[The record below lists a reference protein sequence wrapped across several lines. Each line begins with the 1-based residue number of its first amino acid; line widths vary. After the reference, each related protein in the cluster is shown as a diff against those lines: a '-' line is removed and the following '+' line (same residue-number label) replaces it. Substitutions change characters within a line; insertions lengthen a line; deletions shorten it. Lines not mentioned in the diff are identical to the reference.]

1 MLDPL
6 MEKYA
11 HLIVQHGLGGDLG
24 GKVVKINASQL
35 AQPLVLAL
43 YKELWLAGANPYAHH
58 GFDGVTN
65 LEMEIASDE
74 QIGFIFPT
82 EQVEIES
89 IGAMINIA
97 GGLNTR
103 ANTHL
108 PPEKIF
114 LMQKSREE
122 ISQRMMERINSKDV
136 KWCIAQYPT
145 DSAAQE
151 AGMSRSAYERFV
163 FEACLLD
170 KPDPLAEWQAIEKKQ
185 SRLCEYLEGKKE
197 FHVIAANTDLTVDC
211 CGRKWVNC
219 AGENNLPDGEVFTT
233 PLETSARGRV
243 SFSFPSNFMG
253 RVLTG
258 VWLEFR
264 DGKIVDAGCDGD
276 PAVLHK
282 QLDLDEG
289 ARRLGEFA
297 FGTNY
302 GIKRYTLNMLFDEKI
317 GGTMHMAFGF
327 APGETGGQNKSIT
340 HHDLLLDMREQ
351 GEVWADGELIYKSG
365 NFVIQ
370 L

>member
-1 MLDPL
+1 MIDPAI
-6 MEKYA
+6 EKYA
-11 HLIVQHGLGGDLG
+11 RLIVRHGLGGISKG
-24 GKVVKINASQL
+24 TIVKINASQL
-35 AQPLVLAL
+35 ARPLVLAL
-43 YKELWLAGANPYAHH
+43 FKELWLAGANPYAHH

-65 LEMEIASDE
+65 LQMEYATDE
-74 QIGFIFPT
+74 QLSFVYPT
-82 EQVEIES
+82 ENVEIES
-89 IGAMINIA
+89 IGAIINIS

-103 ANTHL
+103 ANSHI

-114 LMQKSREE
+114 IIQKSREA
-122 ISQRMMERINSKDV
+122 ISQRMFARMNAKEV

-151 AGMSRSAYERFV
+151 AGVSRSAYERFV

-170 KPDPLAEWQAIEKKQ
+170 KPDPLAAWQGIAKTQ
-185 SRLCEYLEGKKE
+185 ARLCEYLEGKQE
-197 FHVIAANTDLTVDC
+197 FHVLAKDTDLTVNC
-211 CGRKWVNC
+211 NGRKWVNC
-219 AGENNLPDGEVFTT
+219 AGENNLPDGEVFTS
-233 PLETSARGRV
+233 PLEESAQGRV

-276 PAVLHK
+276 PTILHS
-282 QLDLDEG
+282 QLDLDDG

-302 GIKRYTLNMLFDEKI
+302 GVKRHTLNMLFDEKI

-327 APGETGGQNKSIT
+327 APAETGGTNKSIT

-351 GEVWADGELIYKSG
+351 GEVWADGELIYRNG
-365 NFVIQ
+365 NFVVK

>member
-1 MLDPL
+1 MLDPA

-11 HLIVQHGLGGDLG
+11 RLIVQHGLGGVAKG
-24 GKVVKINASQL
+24 AIVKINASAL

-65 LEMEIASDE
+65 LEMEYATDE
-74 QIGFIFPT
+74 QISFIFPT
-82 EQVEIES
+82 ESVEIEN
-89 IGAMINIA
+89 IRALINIA

-103 ANTHL
+103 ANTNL

-114 LMQKSREE
+114 MLQKSREE
-122 ISQRMMERINSKDV
+122 ISRRMMERINSHEV

-151 AGMSRSAYERFV
+151 ADMNRFAYERFV

-170 KPDPLAEWQAIEKKQ
+170 KPDPLAEWREIEKKQ
-185 SRLCEYLEGKKE
+185 ALLCTFLEGRKE
-197 FHVIAANTDLTVDC
+197 FHILAANTDLSVNC
-211 CGRKWVNC
+211 AGRKWVNC

-233 PLETSARGRV
+233 PLETSAQGRV
-243 SFSFPSNFMG
+243 SFSFPSNLMG

-258 VWLEFR
+258 VWLEFQ

-276 PAVLHK
+276 PTTLHK

-317 GGTMHMAFGF
+317 GGTMHMAFGL

-351 GEVWADGELIYKSG
+351 GEVWADDELIYKEG
-365 NFVIQ
+365 NFAVK